1 MSSPA
6 VSSDAGSPRRHR
18 AALGYHGLKSNV
30 DFEKKTFAEFA
41 MVATSVP
48 EPPVPT
54 LVVVA
59 LAGLELA
66 ARRKREQR
74 S

>member
-1 MSSPA
+1 MQ
-6 VSSDAGSPRRHR
+6 DRPRRHR
-18 AALGYHGLKSNV
+18 AALGYHGFESNV
-30 DFEKKTFAEFA
+30 EFEKHTFGEFA
-41 MVATSVP
+41 MVATPVP